1 MGGGALTAPAFTLAE
16 GATQRIS
23 VRHLC
28 RIANRPKLQE
38 QAQQL
43 RLCERGRNPR
53 HVARLTDVRRYAFTL
68 AEVLVTLGIIGVI
81 SALTVPSLMQRNAEK
96 QYAVRLQKFYSL
108 MNQAIAQARLER
120 GDINYWGLS
129 LSGNKAEDELTDEEI
144 AAGKLSV
151 DKFWD
156 IMSNYLKVVKRCRS
170 DEECNEYPRASLDG
184 TSFGNFKQTVFLA
197 DGTSIVGTT
206 IINPRCNV
214 VWGSTNMLENLCGE
228 IFVDVNGK
236 NPPNKTGVDVF
247 IFYYGSEGVIP
258 AGTYNDSRFT
268 FDTYCNTSESN
279 RLNGYGCTA
288 WVLEKENLD
297 YLYCNDLS
305 WTGKSKCK

>member
-1 MGGGALTAPAFTLAE
+1 
-16 GATQRIS
+16 
-23 VRHLC
+23 
-28 RIANRPKLQE
+28 
-38 QAQQL
+38 
-43 RLCERGRNPR
+43 
-53 HVARLTDVRRYAFTL
+53 
-68 AEVLVTLGIIGVI
+68 
-81 SALTVPSLMQRNAEK
+81 
-96 QYAVRLQKFYSL
+96 
-108 MNQAIAQARLER
+108 
-120 GDINYWGLS
+120 
-129 LSGNKAEDELTDEEI
+129 
-144 AAGKLSV
+144 
-151 DKFWD
+151 
-156 IMSNYLKVVKRCRS
+156 MSNYLKVVKRCRS

-206 IINPRCNV
+206 IISPRCNG